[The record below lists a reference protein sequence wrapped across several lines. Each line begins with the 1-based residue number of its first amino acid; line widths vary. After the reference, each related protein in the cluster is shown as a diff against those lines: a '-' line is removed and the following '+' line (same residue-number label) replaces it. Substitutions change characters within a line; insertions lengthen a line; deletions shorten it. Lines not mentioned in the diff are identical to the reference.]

1 MKDIKAISTN
11 SSFLVLTSIG
21 IDVEIVQKE
30 ELKQAFQKS
39 VNDDFKIVIYDKTGE
54 EILNEMLDKYDESLY
69 PIFLKLPTG
78 LEDEDTLLE
87 LKRIIEKSIGISII

>member
-30 ELKQAFQKS
+30 ELKKAFQKS
-39 VNDDFKIVIYDKTGE
+39 VKDDFKIVIYDKTGE

-69 PIFLKLPTG
+69 P
-78 LEDEDTLLE
+78 
-87 LKRIIEKSIGISII
+87 

>member
-30 ELKQAFQKS
+30 ELKKAFQKS
-39 VNDDFKIVIYDKTGE
+39 VKDDFKIVIYDKTGE

-78 LEDEDTLLE
+78 LQDEDTLLE

>member
-39 VNDDFKIVIYDKTGE
+39 VKDDFKIVIYDKTGE
-54 EILNEMLDKYDESLY
+54 EILNEMLDRYDESLY

>member
-39 VNDDFKIVIYDKTGE
+39 VKDDFKIVIYDKTGE

>member
-30 ELKQAFQKS
+30 ELKKAFQKS
-39 VNDDFKIVIYDKTGE
+39 VKDDFKIVIYDKTGE

>member
-30 ELKQAFQKS
+30 ELKKAFQKS
-39 VNDDFKIVIYDKTGE
+39 VKDDFKIVIYDKTGE
-54 EILNEMLDKYDESLY
+54 EILNEMLDRYDESLY

>member
-30 ELKQAFQKS
+30 ELKKAFQKS
-39 VNDDFKIVIYDKTGE
+39 VKDDFKIVIYDKTGE

-87 LKRIIEKSIGISII
+87 LKRIIERSIGISII